1 MVYGLANVSYEP
13 GSIWITHP
21 FVPGLLVLRDP
32 AGCLM
37 AAMYADPEMRHLP
50 IPVGC
55 LSNLKLFHEDGSTPG
70 QSLSNTG
77 LSDQFDQA
85 LGTQPATNSPLPSLD
100 GVKKQRVSARELARR
115 IRAIE
120 PMAVDA

>member
-1 MVYGLANVSYEP
+1 MVYGLNASERAP
-13 GSIWITHP
+13 GSIWISHP
-21 FVPGLLVLRDP
+21 FIPGLLVLRDP
-32 AGCLM
+32 EGYHMGAIW
-37 AAMYADPEMRHLP
+37 ANPAERHLP
-50 IPVGC
+50 IPAGC
-55 LSNLKLFHEDGSTPG
+55 LTNLKMFHGDGSTPG